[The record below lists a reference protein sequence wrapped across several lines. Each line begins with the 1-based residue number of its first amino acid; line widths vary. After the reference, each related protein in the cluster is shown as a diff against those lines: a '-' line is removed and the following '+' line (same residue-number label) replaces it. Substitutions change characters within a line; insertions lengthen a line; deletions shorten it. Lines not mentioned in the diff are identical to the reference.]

1 MTTALDQYRQAKN
14 DYLKLRN
21 QAKKELVARFN
32 ELASE
37 LFHVQ
42 RELLEDFGEK
52 VSIPSKAKKTRA
64 AKPAKQAP
72 SKPQPPAA
80 PPSAAAI
87 ALQKQ
92 IEKQKKK
99 VAETQA
105 AGKPVKA
112 VEDRLYELEDAL
124 RLAQVK

>member
-21 QAKKELVARFN
+21 QAKKELIARFN

-37 LFHVQ
+37 LFHIQ

-52 VSIPSKAKKTRA
+52 ITIPPKAKKTSRANPSKQAA
-64 AKPAKQAP
+64 AKH
-72 SKPQPPAA
+72 QPPAI
-80 PPSAAAI
+80 PSPAVI
-87 ALQKQ
+87 SLKKQ
-92 IEKQKKK
+92 IERQKKK
-99 VAETQA
+99 LSDTQA
-105 AGKPVKA
+105 AGKPAKA
-112 VEDRLYELEDAL
+112 VEDRIYELEDAL